1 METGNTYIQT
11 FITMVSLVHTFAEQ
25 FLPTIVTIRSC
36 RISGIFRSGRM
47 QSVHLVTFRIDTG
60 RRRVE
65 NSSCIPFISHIHHM
79 DVTHYRIMHNIG
91 IILTGKNKTGTPH
104 IGSKLI
110 DFVKLTID
118 GTVTYIHVAQ
128 VTDNKIIGFRR

>member
-1 METGNTYIQT
+1 METGNTHIQPL
-11 FITMVSLVHTFAEQ
+11 ITMVSHIHTFTEQ
-25 FLPTIVTIRSC
+25 FLPTVVTVRSC
-36 RISGIFRSGRM
+36 RIGRILRSSRM
-47 QSVHLVTFRIDTG
+47 QSIHLVTFWIDTG
-60 RRRVE
+60 RRRIE
-65 NSSCIPFISHIHHM
+65 NSPRIPFISHIHHI

-128 VTDNKIIGFRR
+128 VTDHKIIGFRR